1 MSLCITSWDK
11 KRIKQIF
18 ESTHIWFKWRYFAR
32 TEKWEVRGERKRRED
47 RLVTQKLSNPLVM
60 SSLTYPY
67 LDRKGSFHGCFEVI
81 NPYLNVV
88 SIMNYQTKSGG
99 ESFDL
104 FFFAPIMHDV
114 FPLKTLKSISSCL
127 SSWSGQRAKPKGVN
141 PFIFASRF
149 KQPPYQWTQGKAFEA
164 ERAMKG
170 LSISITLLTCIRV
183 VSPVQNG
190 EMIFMLMGAGRSERG
205 NQ

>member
-1 MSLCITSWDK
+1 MT
-11 KRIKQIF
+11 
-18 ESTHIWFKWRYFAR
+18 
-32 TEKWEVRGERKRRED
+32 RRELSRYLSQPIFD
-47 RLVTQKLSNPLVM
+47 LNEGILPEQKSEKSEEKGKEERTDLLHRSFQIPWLWAALPIPTLIERAVFMVVLKLST
-60 SSLTYPY
+60 LTSMWFQ
-67 LDRKGSFHGCFEVI
+67 LWITRLK
-81 NPYLNVV
+81 
-88 SIMNYQTKSGG
+88 GG

-205 NQ
+205 NP

>member
-1 MSLCITSWDK
+1 
-11 KRIKQIF
+11 
-18 ESTHIWFKWRYFAR
+18 
-32 TEKWEVRGERKRRED
+32 
-47 RLVTQKLSNPLVM
+47 
-60 SSLTYPY
+60 
-67 LDRKGSFHGCFEVI
+67 
-81 NPYLNVV
+81 
-88 SIMNYQTKSGG
+88 
-99 ESFDL
+99 
-104 FFFAPIMHDV
+104 MHDV

-127 SSWSGQRAKPKGVN
+127 SSCSGQRAKPKGVN

-149 KQPPYQWTQGKAFEA
+149 KQPPYQWTYGKAFEA